1 MSVVEKRYYNPN
13 MVGWVAWWVVKG
25 VGGILFGGDL
35 RRVCRCDNV
44 DKWFDKSMRWKV
56 GDGHSTF
63 FGKINDAGI
72 KI

>member
-1 MSVVEKRYYNPN
+1 M
-13 MVGWVAWWVVKG
+13 VKG